1 MYNTNYCDLKI
12 LQSKYLLLFAP
23 ILLAVLFIA
32 SCDSGPDTGY
42 GTGTPGAVE
51 PAIPAGGDTSINN
64 RTSFAFEVPAP
75 NLTPEN
81 LERHLDGDIEFG
93 NVFVTEPAP
102 VNPGLGPLFNNVSC
116 ESCHLNN
123 GRGLPEFGNT
133 ALRSL
138 SLVRVSDPNG
148 VPTVPGGNPPV
159 EGLGNQIQ
167 DHAIFGVDPEAEVTL
182 DWEEVP
188 GSYPDGSAFSL
199 RKPLLTIILA
209 NGEPLDESILTSVRM
224 PPPVFGL
231 GLLEAIPDET
241 ILSMTDPDDADGDGI
256 SGRVNMVWD
265 RVSASTKIGRFGLK
279 ANNPTLRQQTANA
292 YAGDMGVS
300 SPDLSDEDLGIDI
313 TQEQLD
319 LATFY
324 VQSLAVPN
332 RLETDDPDVQ
342 KGEQFFYGIGCNSCH
357 VSTLETGQT
366 DIQEVS
372 NQKIQA
378 FTDLLLH
385 DMGEGLADNRPDFL
399 ANGREWRTAPLW
411 GIGLTQRVLGVQNF
425 LHDGR
430 ARTLEEA
437 ILWHGGEAEATKNDF
452 MNLSAKERE
461 QLIDFLNT
469 L

>member
-1 MYNTNYCDLKI
+1 MYREKSNKI
-12 LQSKYLLLFAP
+12 NLDKVLLLFAP
-23 ILLAVLFIA
+23 ILFIVLFSA
-32 SCDSGPDTGY
+32 SCDSGSDGGD
-42 GTGTPGAVE
+42 GTGTPGVVE

-75 NLTPEN
+75 NLSPEN

-148 VPTVPGGNPPV
+148 IPAVPGGPPPV
-159 EGLGNQIQ
+159 PGLGNQIQ
-167 DHAIFGVDPEAEVTL
+167 DHAIFGVDPEADISL
-182 DWEEVP
+182 DWEEIT
-188 GSYPDGSAFSL
+188 GTYPDGTEYSL
-199 RKPLLTIILA
+199 RRPILTIILA
-209 NGEPLDESILTSVRM
+209 DGQPLDENILTSVRM

-231 GLLEAIPDET
+231 GLLEAISDET
-241 ILSMTDPDDADGDGI
+241 LLGMTDPNDEDGDGI

-265 RVSASTKIGRFGLK
+265 SVSATTKVGRFGLK
-279 ANNPTLRQQTANA
+279 ANNPSLRQQTAGA
-292 YAGDMGVS
+292 YAEDMGVS
-300 SPDLSDEDLGIDI
+300 NPDIPDDDLGTDI

-332 RLETDDPDVQ
+332 RLDTDDPDVK
-342 KGEQFFYGIGCNSCH
+342 KGEQFFYGIGCNQCH
-357 VSTLETGQT
+357 VATLETGESE
-366 DIQEVS
+366 IEELS

-385 DMGEGLADNRPDFL
+385 DMGEGLADNRPDFQ

-437 ILWHGGEAEATKNDF
+437 ILWHGGEAEQVKNDF
-452 MNLSAKERE
+452 MNLSEKERE

>member
-1 MYNTNYCDLKI
+1 MYLSNKSKKVSTKQFLK
-12 LQSKYLLLFAP
+12 LLL
-23 ILLAVLFIA
+23 ILITVISVSA
-32 SCDSGPDTGY
+32 CDSGSGSGD
-42 GTGTPGAVE
+42 GTGTPGGVE
-51 PAIPAGGDTSINN
+51 PAIAAGGDTSVNN
-64 RTSFAFEVPAP
+64 RTSFAFEVPAA
-75 NLTPEN
+75 NLTPDN

-116 ESCHLNN
+116 VSCHIKN

-133 ALRSL
+133 GLRSL

-148 VPTVPGGNPPV
+148 TPTVPGGNPPV

-167 DHAIFGVDPEAEVTL
+167 DHAIFGVDPEALVTL

-188 GSYPDGSAFSL
+188 GTYPDGTDFSL
-199 RKPLLTIILA
+199 RRPLLTIILA
-209 NGEPLDESILTSVRM
+209 NGEPLDENILTSVRM

-231 GLLEAIPDET
+231 GLLEAIPEET
-241 ILSMTDPDDADGDGI
+241 LLSMTDPDDADGDGI
-256 SGRVNMVWD
+256 SGRANMVWD

-292 YAGDMGVS
+292 YSGDMGVS
-300 SPDLSDEDLGIDI
+300 SPDLPDEDLGSDI

-332 RLETDDPDVQ
+332 RLETDDPDVR
-342 KGEQFFYGIGCNSCH
+342 KGEQFFYGIGCNNCH
-357 VSTLETGQT
+357 VATLETGQT
-366 DIQEVS
+366 DIEEVS

-437 ILWHGGEAEATKNDF
+437 ILWHGGEAETVKNDF
-452 MNLSAKERE
+452 INLSQKERE